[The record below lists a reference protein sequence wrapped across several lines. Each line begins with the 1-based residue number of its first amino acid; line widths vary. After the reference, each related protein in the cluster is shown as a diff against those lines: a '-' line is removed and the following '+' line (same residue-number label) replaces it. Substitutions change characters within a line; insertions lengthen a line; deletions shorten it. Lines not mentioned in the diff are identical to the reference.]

1 MTTVIGNQK
10 FRLRRSG
17 SGLGLFA
24 NEPFRAGERI
34 IEYTG
39 ERISAEE
46 ADRRGGRYLFHV
58 DAEHA
63 IDASGREHLARYI
76 NHACRPNC
84 EARQVGRRIFI
95 YAKRAIE
102 LGEELT
108 YRYGGVYFRTFIAPV
123 GCGCA
128 TCTRH
133 AERSV
138 TGMII
143 RPKVI
148 APCPPPSAAPRAA
161 GNGRLAAPVRAGR
174 AR

>member
-1 MTTVIGNQK
+1 MTIVIGNRN

-17 SGLGLFA
+17 SGLGLYV
-24 NEPFRAGERI
+24 NEPFRAGERV

-39 ERISAEE
+39 ERISSEE

-84 EARQVGRRIFI
+84 EARQVGQRIFI
-95 YAKRAIE
+95 YARRAIE
-102 LGEELT
+102 PGEELT
-108 YRYGGVYFRTFIAPV
+108 YHYGGVYFRAFIAPV
-123 GCGCA
+123 GCCCV
-128 TCTRH
+128 TCTRR
-133 AERSV
+133 AERRV
-138 TGMII
+138 MGMII
-143 RPKVI
+143 CPTVI
-148 APCPPPSAAPRAA
+148 APPPPPSPAPRAA
-161 GNGRLAAPVRAGR
+161 GNDRRAAPARADR